1 MEIVL
6 FVHPDF
12 IGSQSMP
19 RYATMLAEGM
29 KQRGHNVQIW
39 MPKARFYRLQL
50 KGTFKK
56 WLGYIDQ
63 YMIFPLEVKL
73 KLKHCGTDTLFVF
86 ADQAL
91 GPWVPLVCSRF
102 HVVHCHDF
110 LALNSALGN
119 IPENPTSFTG
129 KMYQNFIR
137 KGFSKGKNFI
147 SISQKTQDDLHLLHQ
162 GDIKT
167 SIVCYNGLNRPFEVL
182 DSDLSR
188 TILGDEVN
196 IILTDGY
203 VLHVGG
209 NQFYKNRKG
218 VIEIYTAWRSTT
230 TSTLPLLLVGS
241 APSDELL
248 RVYQKSVFKKDIH
261 FIKGLSD
268 AFINTAY
275 SGASCLLFPSLEEG
289 FGWPIAE
296 AMACGCSVITTDIE
310 PMTEVTGKADF
321 FLIPRRPFDESLVQ
335 NWALNASKQI
345 SKIVHLS
352 EQQKKAYRDTGFET
366 IKRFDANL
374 SLDNIEKVYQLIVT
388 NKN

>member
-1 MEIVL
+1 VL
-6 FVHPDF
+6 H
-12 IGSQSMP
+12 
-19 RYATMLAEGM
+19 
-29 KQRGHNVQIW
+29 
-39 MPKARFYRLQL
+39 
-50 KGTFKK
+50 
-56 WLGYIDQ
+56 
-63 YMIFPLEVKL
+63 
-73 KLKHCGTDTLFVF
+73 
-86 ADQAL
+86 
-91 GPWVPLVCSRF
+91 
-102 HVVHCHDF
+102 
-110 LALNSALGN
+110 
-119 IPENPTSFTG
+119 
-129 KMYQNFIR
+129 
-137 KGFSKGKNFI
+137 
-147 SISQKTQDDLHLLHQ
+147 
-162 GDIKT
+162 
-167 SIVCYNGLNRPFEVL
+167 
-182 DSDLSR
+182 SDLSR

>member
-19 RYATMLAEGM
+19 RYATMVAEGM

-39 MPKARFYRLQL
+39 MPKARFYGLQL

-63 YMIFPLEVKL
+63 YIVFPLEVKL

-91 GPWVPLVCSRF
+91 GPWVPLVCNRL

-147 SISQKTQDDLHLLHQ
+147 SISQKTQYDLHLLHQ

-182 DSDLSR
+182 NRDLSR
-188 TILGDEVN
+188 TILGNEVN
-196 IILTDGY
+196 ISLTDGY

-218 VIEIYTAWRSTT
+218 VIEIYSAWRSTT

-261 FIKGLSD
+261 FIKGLPD

-321 FLIPRRPFDESLVQ
+321 FLIPRRPFDEAMVRD
-335 NWALNASKQI
+335 WALNASKQI
-345 SKIVHLS
+345 SKIVQLS
-352 EQQKKAYRDTGFET
+352 DEQKKVCLVAGFET
-366 IKRFDANL
+366 IKRFDSNL
-374 SLDNIEKVYQLIVT
+374 SLDKIEKVYLSILAT
-388 NKN
+388 T